1 LAKSPKQHQTSCL
14 IKHHSPNSKADADR
28 RSTAAASTA
37 PSATMELPGRCRNFL
52 VNVWTGWRRFLL
64 SPSVNRSRFVL
75 NHFFMPVLNLF
86 FMPVLNL
93 FFMPRSLGR
102 LPALFLSDTG
112 VAISDLARRTVQRA
126 HSPLLTAKFGDKTIG
141 DRGLMVSVSAPG
153 KVTVYSCL
161 GSGA

>member
-1 LAKSPKQHQTSCL
+1 
-14 IKHHSPNSKADADR
+14 
-28 RSTAAASTA
+28 
-37 PSATMELPGRCRNFL
+37 MELPGRCRNFL
-52 VNVWTGWRRFLL
+52 MNVWTGWRGFLL
-64 SPSVNRSRFVL
+64 SPSVSRCRFDHL
-75 NHFFMPVLNLF
+75 

-112 VAISDLARRTVQRA
+112 VAISDLAMRTVQGA

-141 DRGLMVSVSAPG
+141 DRGLMVSVSPPG